1 MRIQRIEPSYNYK
14 NVITLFFITASFFM
28 FLLFLILFYI
38 NPEGSQAYV
47 FFKKTTDYMA
57 DFYNV
62 AKYSSDGN
70 PYFNEFRGS
79 YPPISY
85 VLMMILSKFA
95 PYKELGAFEAGKTT
109 MGLATSAYFMFS
121 ISSLFFL
128 LLHSFMKGTRGVRF
142 LLVSTFYVSG
152 IFIFTYE
159 RGNLVIL
166 SALLSTFYLFNYRS
180 ENALIR
186 ELAFLSLAF
195 SAALKIYPALFGIL
209 LLFERRIKEALRLI
223 LYGILIA
230 LLPFLFLDHHIQNLP
245 KLVENLSLASD
256 YYLFMRYPRF
266 GHYYF
271 VSVWNSSRPL
281 RNLISGQTL
290 HLVLTPLVHII
301 AIVGIILANWNETH
315 WKKVAILTLAV
326 ILLPV
331 NSGLYCGIY
340 MFPVIIMYF
349 NQAEMNRKDWWYAI
363 LFLIF
368 LNPIQ
373 IPVWKTNLN
382 TVLVNISVFLLA
394 LDIIIS
400 SIKSFREKKMIRISI
415 TV

>member
-1 MRIQRIEPSYNYK
+1 MHIQRIESSYNYK
-14 NVITLFFITASFFM
+14 NIITLFFIAASSFL

-47 FFKKTTDYMA
+47 FFRKTADYMA

-62 AKYSSDGN
+62 AKYSADGN
-70 PYFNEFRGS
+70 PYYNEFRGS

-109 MGLATSAYFMFS
+109 MGLATSAYFMFFVS
-121 ISSLFFL
+121 GLFFL
-128 LLHSFMKGTRGVRF
+128 LLHSFVKGGRGIRF
-142 LLVSTFYVSG
+142 LLVSSFFVSG

-166 SALLSTFYLFNYRS
+166 SALFSTFYLFNYRS
-180 ENALIR
+180 ENAIIR

-195 SAALKIYPALFGIL
+195 SAALKIYPAIFGIL
-209 LLFERRIKEALRLI
+209 LIFEGRFKESLRLI

-230 LLPFLFLDHHIQNLP
+230 LFPFIFLDHHMQNLP
-245 KLVENLSLASD
+245 KLIENLFFASD
-256 YYLFMRYPRF
+256 LYLFERYPRF

-271 VSVWNSSRPL
+271 VSVWNSSRTL

-301 AIVGIILANWNETH
+301 AFIGIFLVNWNGTY
-315 WKKVAILTLAV
+315 WKKVAVLTLAV

-340 MFPVIIMYF
+340 MFPVIIMFF
-349 NQAEMNRKDWWYAI
+349 NQNDMNKKDWFYAI
-363 LFLIF
+363 LFLVF

-373 IPVWKTNLN
+373 IPIWKTNLN
-382 TVLVNISVFLLA
+382 TILVNASAFILA
-394 LDIIIS
+394 LDIIIT
-400 SIKSFREKKMIRISI
+400 SFRIIFGKRMS
-415 TV
+415 

>member
-1 MRIQRIEPSYNYK
+1 MHIQRIESSYNYK
-14 NVITLFFITASFFM
+14 NIITLFFIAASFFL

-47 FFKKTTDYMA
+47 FFKKTADYMA

-95 PYKELGAFEAGKTT
+95 PYEELGAFDAGNTT
-109 MGLATSAYFMFS
+109 MGLATSAYFMFF
-121 ISSLFFL
+121 ISGLFFL
-128 LLHSFMKGTRGVRF
+128 LLHSFAKGGRGVRF
-142 LLVSTFYVSG
+142 LLVSSFYISG

-166 SALLSTFYLFNYRS
+166 SALFSTFYLFNYRS

-186 ELAFLSLAF
+186 ELAFFSLAF
-195 SAALKIYPALFGIL
+195 SAALKIYPAIFGIL
-209 LLFERRIKEALRLI
+209 LFFEGRFKESLRLI
-223 LYGILIA
+223 LYGILIT
-230 LLPFLFLDHHIQNLP
+230 LLPFIFLDHHILNLP
-245 KLVENLSLASD
+245 KLFENLEFASD

-266 GHYYF
+266 GHYYYI
-271 VSVWNSSRPL
+271 SVWNSSRPL
-281 RNLISGQTL
+281 RNLISGEFL

-301 AIVGIILANWNETH
+301 ASIGITLANWNQYY
-315 WKKVAILTLAV
+315 WKKVAVLTLAV

-340 MFPVIIMYF
+340 MFPVIIMFF
-349 NQAEMNRKDWWYAI
+349 NQAEMNKRDWWYVI

-382 TVLVNISVFLLA
+382 TIFVNVSAFLLA
-394 LDIIIS
+394 LDIIIT
-400 SIKSFREKKMIRISI
+400 SISVFQERRVIR
-415 TV
+415 VFNAK